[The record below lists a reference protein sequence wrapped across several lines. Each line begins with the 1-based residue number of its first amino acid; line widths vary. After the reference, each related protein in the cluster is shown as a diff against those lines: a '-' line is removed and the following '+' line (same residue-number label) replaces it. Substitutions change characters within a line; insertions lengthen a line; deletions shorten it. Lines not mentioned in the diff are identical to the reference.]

1 MRAIVALTYLVSSV
15 FFQESGDK
23 RHSNPSFD
31 YEVARGHEIKP
42 HRRTIPL
49 KGIRPGF
56 NQLRLTLIV
65 SPVGDVESA
74 DASGQE
80 EILKFWPQ
88 LQDEV
93 RLWRFTLF
101 ERNGKAVTAEVEEYI
116 DLVPPERLPTHHVAA
131 PTVRPDSR
139 VKRSTHWSGL
149 PDPHQW

>member
-1 MRAIVALTYLVSSV
+1 M
-15 FFQESGDK
+15 
-23 RHSNPSFD
+23 
-31 YEVARGHEIKP
+31 
-42 HRRTIPL
+42 
-49 KGIRPGF
+49 
-56 NQLRLTLIV
+56 

-139 VKRSTHWSGL
+139 VKRSTRWSDL